1 MRKSARLETESS
13 EGEAIPSSSKKR
25 KKRVCG
31 KLLVIHECLLY
42 VHMIK
47 H

>member
-31 KLLVIHECLLY
+31 KLLGRRECLLC
-42 VHMIK
+42 VHVIK

>member
-13 EGEAIPSSSKKR
+13 EGETVSSSSKKR
-25 KKRVCG
+25 MKRVCG
-31 KLLVIHECLLY
+31 KLLGRRECLLY

>member
-13 EGEAIPSSSKKR
+13 EGEAIPSSGKKR

-31 KLLVIHECLLY
+31 KVFDGRECLLC
-42 VHMIK
+42 VHVIR